1 MKIKNDLSKI
11 NFTDF
16 NSFIKQ
22 NMGKPV
28 IAVQGLG
35 FVGSVMSLVCSNA
48 LTKDYSVLGVDVPE
62 MEDRINSLNQGI
74 FPLEAEDPKIEIYFR
89 NAREGKFLCNI

>member
-35 FVGSVMSLVCSNA
+35 FVGSVMSLVCSKCFDKR
-48 LTKDYSVLGVDVPE
+48 LFCFGVW
-62 MEDRINSLNQGI
+62 MYLKW
-74 FPLEAEDPKIEIYFR
+74 KIELIP
-89 NAREGKFLCNI
+89 